1 MQNCGTYLGTFAKSV
16 VQINSEHCEICL
28 SHSNV
33 AAKDSVF
40 LGCDTVL
47 LGDVSMV

>member
-1 MQNCGTYLGTFAKSV
+1 MQNCQTYLGTFAKSV
-16 VQINSEHCEICL
+16 VKISDEQYEICV
-28 SHSNV
+28 SHSIV
-33 AAKDSVF
+33 AKDSVF